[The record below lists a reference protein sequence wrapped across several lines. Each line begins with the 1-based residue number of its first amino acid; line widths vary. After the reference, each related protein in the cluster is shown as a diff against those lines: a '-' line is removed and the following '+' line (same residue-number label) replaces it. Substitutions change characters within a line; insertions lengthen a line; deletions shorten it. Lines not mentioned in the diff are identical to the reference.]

1 MSLSALASCKFLRLA
16 QGQVSVTISSGD
28 GIGTPCSYNGVSESK
43 HLHDARSVDLQTTW
57 KSGSDG
63 LGYSPMRAALA
74 LVPATV
80 GIVAGNAA
88 GMPPGQAYTPSAIT
102 GLSCTLRPCHVP
114 AQGCGPVASRQSV
127 TYPNMPWPK
136 HAISALLIRAACHG
150 RDHHPTS
157 LFRMPQAGSRP
168 GQTAGA

>member
-1 MSLSALASCKFLRLA
+1 MSLSALASCKFSRLA
-16 QGQVSVTISSGD
+16 QGQVSVTVSSGD

-80 GIVAGNAA
+80 GIVAGNGA
-88 GMPPGQAYTPSAIT
+88 GMPLIVTHGRRIPMA
-102 GLSCTLRPCHVP
+102 
-114 AQGCGPVASRQSV
+114 GPVE
-127 TYPNMPWPK
+127 
-136 HAISALLIRAACHG
+136 
-150 RDHHPTS
+150 
-157 LFRMPQAGSRP
+157 LFLS
-168 GQTAGA
+168 AGAGVYAVGHCGTQLNPGN